1 MAKQT
6 RRGFLRNSLALGC
19 SAAASPFMTPVTFA
33 DVASDNRL
41 VVIILR
47 GAMDGLD
54 IVRPQAD
61 KLLKHYRTDMDFTAN
76 LDLGTGFALHPE
88 LSDLAPMWAAGEL
101 GFVHAVSTPYRD
113 KRSHFDGQDLL
124 EAGYGTLGQVGA
136 SSGWLNRLLS
146 QIDGT
151 RTYSAFAVGQEN
163 LLLLKGTRQFSN
175 WVPGGRFDLS
185 EQARDLL
192 GRLYEQDDLF
202 HASADIAMDLT
213 SAIDM
218 EKLASM
224 SDEDPMDNMM
234 DNMMGDIQKT
244 ANRANRA
251 AVLAKFTAERLNEQ
265 TRIAAFSIGGWDTHR
280 SQQRNIKRPSAELVD
295 ALNVLKQVLGRNWE
309 KTAVVCMTEFGRT
322 VRQNGSAGT
331 DHGTGGAMVL
341 AGGAIRG
348 GQIYGDW
355 PGLGETALYK
365 GRDLM
370 PTGDVREYAAHAI
383 QGLFGTSDTVLENTV
398 FPGLKLTKRPQIV
411 L

>member
-1 MAKQT
+1 
-6 RRGFLRNSLALGC
+6 
-19 SAAASPFMTPVTFA
+19 
-33 DVASDNRL
+33 
-41 VVIILR
+41 
-47 GAMDGLD
+47 
-54 IVRPQAD
+54 
-61 KLLKHYRTDMDFTAN
+61 
-76 LDLGTGFALHPE
+76 
-88 LSDLAPMWAAGEL
+88 
-101 GFVHAVSTPYRD
+101 
-113 KRSHFDGQDLL
+113 
-124 EAGYGTLGQVGA
+124 
-136 SSGWLNRLLS
+136 
-146 QIDGT
+146 
-151 RTYSAFAVGQEN
+151 SAFAVGQEN